1 MDEKVY
7 SGIELK
13 EKSKEL
19 RKMLLTMIYKAQS
32 GHPGGSL
39 SATDI
44 ISTLYFHTLRLDPKN
59 PKWED
64 RDRFVLSKGHV
75 CPVLYS
81 ALIMKGFI
89 DEEALGTLRKQG
101 SILQGHPDMK
111 RCSGIEIS
119 TGSLGQGISCAVG
132 MAIAGKRDKKDYRV
146 YTLVGDGE
154 CGEGQVWEAAMAAN
168 KYQLDNFTVIIDN
181 NGLQND
187 GFAKDIMPT
196 LDLEKKFEAFGFQTV
211 RIDGHDVLQI
221 EAALDFM
228 QTQKNGKPKCIVCN
242 TVKGKG
248 VSFMENVPKWHGVA
262 PNDEEYAQAMKEI
275 EEGF

>member
-1 MDEKVY
+1 MGNLKTRRYMSWYRLLLIAIIGTLVFNFYPLIETFITSLKNMNGSFIGFTNYKILFSSDEF
-7 SGIELK
+7 
-13 EKSKEL
+13 
-19 RKMLLTMIYKAQS
+19 RQS
-32 GHPGGSL
+32 
-39 SATDI
+39 I
-44 ISTLYFHTLRLDPKN
+44 INTLYMA
-59 PKWED
+59 
-64 RDRFVLSKGHV
+64 VLGVGLNVPLAFIIASVLNSIAHGKGIYRV
-75 CPVLYS
+75 
-81 ALIMKGFI
+81 
-89 DEEALGTLRKQG
+89 
-101 SILQGHPDMK
+101 
-111 RCSGIEIS
+111 
-119 TGSLGQGISCAVG
+119 GQGISCAVG

-262 PNDEEYAQAMKEI
+262 PNDEEYALAMKEI

>member
-1 MDEKVY
+1 MVTAFY
-7 SGIELK
+7 IVS
-13 EKSKEL
+13 
-19 RKMLLTMIYKAQS
+19 IY
-32 GHPGGSL
+32 
-39 SATDI
+39 
-44 ISTLYFHTLRLDPKN
+44 
-59 PKWED
+59 
-64 RDRFVLSKGHV
+64 
-75 CPVLYS
+75 
-81 ALIMKGFI
+81 
-89 DEEALGTLRKQG
+89 
-101 SILQGHPDMK
+101 
-111 RCSGIEIS
+111 
-119 TGSLGQGISCAVG
+119 
-132 MAIAGKRDKKDYRV
+132 
-146 YTLVGDGE
+146 
-154 CGEGQVWEAAMAAN
+154 
-168 KYQLDNFTVIIDN
+168 NFTVIIDN